1 MPVPDAAILG
11 QSPKTI
17 RCHRSNGWR
26 TVTPPLVPL
35 MAVLLVSLV
44 TFMLT
49 PSLVLLLPNLIFSK

>member
-1 MPVPDAAILG
+1 M
-11 QSPKTI
+11 
-17 RCHRSNGWR
+17 
-26 TVTPPLVPL
+26 TPPLVPL